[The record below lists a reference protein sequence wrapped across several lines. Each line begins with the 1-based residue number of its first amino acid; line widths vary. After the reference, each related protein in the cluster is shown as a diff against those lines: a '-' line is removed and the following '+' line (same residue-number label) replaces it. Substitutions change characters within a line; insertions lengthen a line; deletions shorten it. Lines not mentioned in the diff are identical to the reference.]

1 VERAEKRHA
10 DLAEQV
16 INSEVMVA
24 EKERQLTVV
33 ADQMEQK
40 NAEVVKERG
49 NLKYRK
55 EDVDR
60 KRKQINLEDMN
71 IMRDREM
78 LRKRRDI
85 VSR

>member
-1 VERAEKRHA
+1 
-10 DLAEQV
+10 
-16 INSEVMVA
+16 
-24 EKERQLTVV
+24 
-33 ADQMEQK
+33 MEQK
-40 NAEVVKERG
+40 NAEVIKERS

-60 KRKQINLEDMN
+60 KRKQINLEDID
-71 IMRDREM
+71 IMRDREI

>member
-1 VERAEKRHA
+1 MERAEKRHA

>member
-1 VERAEKRHA
+1 
-10 DLAEQV
+10 
-16 INSEVMVA
+16 MVA

-40 NAEVVKERG
+40 NAEVVKERS

-60 KRKQINLEDMN
+60 KRKQINLEDIN
-71 IMRDREM
+71 IMRDREV

>member
-1 VERAEKRHA
+1 
-10 DLAEQV
+10 
-16 INSEVMVA
+16 MVA

-49 NLKYRK
+49 NLKHRK

-78 LRKRRDI
+78 LR
-85 VSR
+85 

>member
-1 VERAEKRHA
+1 
-10 DLAEQV
+10 
-16 INSEVMVA
+16 
-24 EKERQLTVV
+24 
-33 ADQMEQK
+33 MEQK
-40 NAEVVKERG
+40 NAEVIKERG

-60 KRKQINLEDMN
+60 KRKQINLEDIN
-71 IMRDREM
+71 IMRDREV

>member
-10 DLAEQV
+10 GLADQV
-16 INSEVMVA
+16 VNSEVMVA

-60 KRKQINLEDMN
+60 KRKQINLEDID
-71 IMRDREM
+71 IMRDREI